1 MNNSLDEVLNHY
13 VKVSIKTNNNISL
26 IQSLSRM
33 NINIYEINYQNNKV
47 IIKIKYDDYKKIKK
61 YYKCSLIKHYNIY
74 GYKDT
79 FKRMKIYYLAIFI
92 FVIITFLLSRI
103 ILEVKVIH
111 TNPSIRELVLRD
123 LKDYNIKKYTLKKD
137 FNTLEN
143 IKNEILNNN
152 KDQLE
157 WLSIENIGMK
167 YVIRVEERIINK
179 KFENNKYCNLVA
191 TKDGLVKSF
200 NISRGDALI
209 SNNMNVK
216 KGDILVSGA
225 IKFNEE
231 VKNNVCAEGKVYAN
245 TWYTVNIKVPSTYE
259 ENIKTGHKRFNLAI
273 KNKQDKYLIFRPRLK
288 NYETKEKRLLSIMGN
303 SLYFTTDY
311 EVESETKKYTEE
323 ELNKLI
329 EDEVNN
335 KMKTLLKD
343 DYEIV
348 TKKVLK
354 KELNDSIID
363 IDVFV
368 VVLENIAEVQEYTVE
383 QIEEKIEEQIE

>member
-1 MNNSLDEVLNHY
+1 MNNSLEELVNHY
-13 VKVSIKTNNNISL
+13 VKVAIKTNNNISL
-26 IQSLSRM
+26 IQSLNRM
-33 NINIYEINYQNNKV
+33 NINIYEINYQSNKV

-92 FVIITFLLSRI
+92 FVIISFLLSRI

-152 KDQLE
+152 KDKLE
-157 WLSIENIGMK
+157 WLSIENVGMK

-179 KFENNKYCNLVA
+179 KEENNKYCNLVA

-259 ENIKTGHKRFNLAI
+259 ENIKTGNKRFNLVI
-273 KNKQDKYLIFRPRLK
+273 KNNQDKYLIFRPRLK